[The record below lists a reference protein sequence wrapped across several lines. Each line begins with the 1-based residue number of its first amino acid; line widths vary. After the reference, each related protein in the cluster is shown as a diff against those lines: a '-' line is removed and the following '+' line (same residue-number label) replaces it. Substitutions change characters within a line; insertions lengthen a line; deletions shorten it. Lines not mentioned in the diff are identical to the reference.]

1 MYMLPFSGAEMS
13 PKTVAA
19 TQFKAE
25 CLRLTDEMSR
35 DRQPVTITK
44 RGRAV
49 AVLAPMDA
57 APPGAIIGA
66 LRGSV
71 QRFDDP
77 FDPVLGPEDW
87 NAQA

>member
-1 MYMLPFSGAEMS
+1 MS
-13 PKTVAA
+13 DAQKMPVKTVPA

-25 CLRLTDEMSR
+25 CLRLIDEISR

-49 AVLAPMDA
+49 AVLTPIAEESPA
-57 APPGAIIGA
+57 SIIGA

-71 QRFDDP
+71 LRFDEP
-77 FDPVLGPEDW
+77 FAPVLDPEDW
-87 NAQA
+87 DAQR

>member
-1 MYMLPFSGAEMS
+1 MP
-13 PKTVAA
+13 PKTVPA

-25 CLRLTDEMSR
+25 CLRLIDEMNR

-49 AVLAPMDA
+49 AVLTPIA
-57 APPGAIIGA
+57 AGPPPSIIGA

-71 QRFDDP
+71 LRFDDP
-77 FDPVLGPEDW
+77 FDPVLDPKDW